1 MVEMAIM
8 LPLLLLILFAI
19 IEFGLLAGGYMI
31 IHDLARDGV
40 RYGVVGMSD
49 EKIKDFIA
57 KDEYNNDSF
66 LNIENSDITI
76 TPATRK
82 VGEPLKVKINY
93 DMKISTPFIGKIIE
107 DKPGYK
113 TLSAEYIMRVEK
125 LPPPPAT

>member
-1 MVEMAIM
+1 
-8 LPLLLLILFAI
+8 
-19 IEFGLLAGGYMI
+19 MI